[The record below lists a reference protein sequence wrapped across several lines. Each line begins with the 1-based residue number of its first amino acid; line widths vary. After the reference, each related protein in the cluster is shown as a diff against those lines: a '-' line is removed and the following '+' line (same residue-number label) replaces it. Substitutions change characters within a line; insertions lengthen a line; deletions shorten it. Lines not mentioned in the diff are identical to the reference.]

1 MSQRHQ
7 AAENGGIADE
17 HVEPA
22 EALIQSGPERIDSL
36 AVGEIEW
43 NERSLSA
50 LGSNPIV
57 DLFQSFP
64 CTREEQ
70 DMSTFANEGERHSPA
85 DTTRSAG
92 DKRDPVLEA

>member
-1 MSQRHQ
+1 MGQRRQ

-22 EALIQSGPERIDSL
+22 EALIQSGSKRIDSL

-43 NERSLSA
+43 NERSFAA

-64 CTREEQ
+64 CTRDEQ
-70 DMSTFANEGERHSPA
+70 DMSTFADEGKRHGPA
-85 DTTRSAG
+85 DTTRSAS

>member
-1 MSQRHQ
+1 
-7 AAENGGIADE
+7 
-17 HVEPA
+17 
-22 EALIQSGPERIDSL
+22 
-36 AVGEIEW
+36 
-43 NERSLSA
+43 

-70 DMSTFANEGERHSPA
+70 DMSTFAGEGEHHGPA
-85 DTTRSAG
+85 DTTRSAS